1 MWELG
6 FFRLPFSF
14 EWTRGKVMATIYWA
28 GDSTVQYNDIR
39 TYPQTGIGQ
48 VMHLY
53 LKSEHK
59 VSNHAKNGRST
70 KSFLEEGRFVPIKE
84 QMQEGDFLF
93 VQFGHNDEKENDP
106 MRYTTPQG
114 TFAENLRL
122 FIREAREKQVT
133 PVLITPLER
142 RLFDEKDELI
152 ESAHMDYVQAMKQV
166 GQEENVA
173 VIDLWAKSR
182 AAIQKAGFV
191 ETRKWFVH
199 VPEGTYPA
207 FPEGKTDNT
216 HLQYRGAVAFAGL
229 IAEGLKELG
238 GAYAE
243 LLIGDEPAESYN
255 PSNNLLKNA
264 DEP

>member
-1 MWELG
+1 
-6 FFRLPFSF
+6 
-14 EWTRGKVMATIYWA
+14 MATIYWA

-48 VMHLY
+48 VMHLF
-53 LKSEHK
+53 LKPEHM

-70 KSFLEEGRFVPIKE
+70 KSFLEEGRFESICA
-84 QMQEGDFLF
+84 QMKEGDFLF
-93 VQFGHNDEKENDP
+93 VQFGHNDEKSNDP
-106 MRYTTPQG
+106 TRYTVPQG
-114 TFAENLRL
+114 TFAENLRI
-122 FIREAREKQVT
+122 FIREARKKKAT

-142 RLFDEKDELI
+142 RLFDEDDRLI
-152 ESAHMDYVQAMKQV
+152 ESAHADYVEAIKMV
-166 GQEENVA
+166 GEEERVA

-199 VPEGTYPA
+199 VPEGIYPA

-216 HLQYRGAVAFAGL
+216 HLQYRGAVTFAGL
-229 IAEGLKELG
+229 IAEGLEELG
-238 GAYAE
+238 GIYAN

-255 PSNNLLKNA
+255 PSNNLMKNV